1 MIAHITSVTLHFTFF
16 ADGKCID
23 CYKGSTPA
31 ILVGVVIGAVI
42 GVVIAILLVAA
53 LLYLYKAK
61 RLGEYYNII
70 TDPGHTLFNIF
81 L

>member
-1 MIAHITSVTLHFTFF
+1 MIAHFTSVTLHFTFF

-31 ILVGVVIGAVI
+31 ILVGVVIG
-42 GVVIAILLVAA
+42 VVIAILLVAA
-53 LLYLYKAK
+53 LLYLYNAK